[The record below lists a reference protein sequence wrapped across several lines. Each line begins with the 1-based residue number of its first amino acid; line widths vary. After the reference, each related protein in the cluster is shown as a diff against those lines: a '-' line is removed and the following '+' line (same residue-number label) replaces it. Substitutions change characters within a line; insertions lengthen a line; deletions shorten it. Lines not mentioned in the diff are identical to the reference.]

1 MHSLKKYL
9 GVAALALMLT
19 LSACTGGTDPDNND
33 NNDNN
38 TEDNNVAIRANSYG
52 TWLYFT
58 PSYSDTEGRFKI
70 DVIIDGQGTLETVD
84 VSWEDLENVD
94 QEILTSFETAAE
106 SFATGKKIQ
115 DLAKNIEVINNDP
128 EATEMLQKTLKL
140 IYNAATN

>member
-1 MHSLKKYL
+1 MQSFKKYISTL
-9 GVAALALMLT
+9 GLVLVMAFT
-19 LSACTGGTDPDNND
+19 LSACTGGTDDNND
-33 NNDNN
+33 TDPTNDNGP
-38 TEDNNVAIRANSYG
+38 AIRANSYG

-58 PSYSDTEGRFKI
+58 PSYSETEGRFKI
-70 DVIIDGQGTLETVD
+70 DVVIDGQGTLETVD
-84 VSWEDLENVD
+84 VSWEDLESVD

-115 DLAKNIEVINNDP
+115 ELAKNIEVLNNDP